1 VSNDDVQPH
10 RDRSDRTLEDYPR
23 PSVAVD
29 SAVLTVDVRNG
40 ALGVVQHQRS
50 DGGVHGGEWALP
62 GTFLHQGETLADA
75 VLRSL
80 SEKVGLRGT
89 RPQQLHVF
97 DDPDRDDRGW
107 VLSVA
112 HVVLLLA
119 EDVDPVLASRDDVRV
134 VPVDDAVGQPF
145 DHDVIVR
152 LAVDRVRQDYALQP
166 DPAGLLGEAFPLK
179 ALQALHDAVAPQ
191 PGPGESRPSID
202 TFRRYMVGKGLIQP
216 TGEFARKE
224 RAGVMGKPAELYRR
238 AGEGRDLTDVLGI
251 RPVRKERNRADRR
264 VDAGGPA
271 RTFQELDAHN
281 VAPAI
286 QELVD
291 EVGARMPLALTVMP
305 HYVAVRPVGTDR
317 VAAYAKPL
325 TLSVGLDPDDAVAV
339 TDDHPDFRLERTSA
353 ATHHVHVPASAL
365 DDPARRH
372 AARAVLEQGLAR
384 IGGGR

>member
-1 VSNDDVQPH
+1 M
-10 RDRSDRTLEDYPR
+10 
-23 PSVAVD
+23 
-29 SAVLTVDVRNG
+29 DVRNG

-50 DGGVHGGEWALP
+50 DGGKWALP
-62 GTFLHQGETLADA
+62 RTSLHEGETLADA

-97 DDPDRDDRGW
+97 EDPARDDRAW

-112 HVVLLLA
+112 HVVMLLA
-119 EDVDPVLASRDDVRV
+119 EDVELVVASRDDVRV

-179 ALQALHDAVAPQ
+179 ALQALHDAVAPR

-238 AGEGRDLTDVLGI
+238 AGESRDVTDGLGI
-251 RPVRKERNRADRR
+251 RPVRKERNRADRP
-264 VDAGGPA
+264 VDDAGPA
-271 RTFQELDAHN
+271 RTFGGLGAHT

-286 QELVD
+286 QRLVD
-291 EVGARMPLALTVMP
+291 EVGAQVPLTLTVMP
-305 HYVAVRPVGTDR
+305 HYVAVRPVGEER
-317 VAAYAKPL
+317 VAAYARPQ
-325 TLSVGLDPDDAVAV
+325 TLSVGLDPDAAGTVA
-339 TDDHPDFRLERTSA
+339 DDHPDFRLERTSA

-365 DDPARRH
+365 DEPVRRQ
-372 AARAVLEQGLAR
+372 AARAALEQALAR
-384 IGGGR
+384 ITGAH